1 MMGLKKMSKITCHRV
16 KHTELFLPERIPP
29 EIKSDSFRLEI
40 WLEHYYEMSG
50 FVDDCNFPP
59 EKKS

>member
-1 MMGLKKMSKITCHRV
+1 MSKITCHRV
-16 KHTELFLPERIPP
+16 GNTELFLPERIPAA
-29 EIKSDSFRLEI
+29 IKKDGFRLEI